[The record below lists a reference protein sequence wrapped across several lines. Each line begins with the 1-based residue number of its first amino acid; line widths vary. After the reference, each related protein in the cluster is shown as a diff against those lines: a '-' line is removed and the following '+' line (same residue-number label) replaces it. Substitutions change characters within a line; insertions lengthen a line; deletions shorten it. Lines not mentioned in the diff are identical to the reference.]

1 MKTVM
6 RVLSLVALCAIAL
19 YPADKPTTVILVRHA
34 EKAAASNAPMSS
46 DVDLSEV
53 GQKRAAC
60 LANALADANVSVIIT
75 TEYKRTRQTGEP
87 LAKKLNIT
95 PTIVKGADMDGLVS
109 EIQKHAGETI
119 LVVGHS
125 NTVPALVKKLG
136 AGDFTIKD
144 DEHDRMFV
152 VTIAHGSANTVA
164 LRYCQ

>member
-1 MKTVM
+1 MKTSL
-6 RVLSLVALCAIAL
+6 RVLLLVILCAIAL

-60 LANALADANVSVIIT
+60 LANVLADANVTAIFT
-75 TEYKRTRQTGEP
+75 TEYKRTKQTGEP

-95 PTIVKGADMDGLVS
+95 PTVVKGADSDGLVA
-109 EIQKHAGETI
+109 EIQKHAGETV

-125 NTVPALVKKLG
+125 NTVPAVVKKLG
-136 AGDFTIKD
+136 GGDYTIKD

-152 VTIAHGSANTVA
+152 VTIANGSATTVA